1 MTAASPETKLTK
13 VQIAASLGVSRASL
27 YYLPKRPI
35 QDEATK
41 IQIEHVLKGNPAYGH
56 KRIAIELKANH
67 KKILRVMK
75 LFGLKPRRRH
85 IYPPPKTE
93 DQNKEPTG
101 YPNLIRYLCPIRPN
115 VVWVVDFS
123 YFKFHGS
130 WYYLAT
136 VMGLFT
142 REILGFALSKWHN
155 KELVLAALAE
165 ATKNQLRYPLYHHSD
180 QGSEYEAT
188 EYLNKLKTNNVAISM
203 SAKGCPWENGY
214 QESFYDKFKV
224 DLGDPDRFDSLG
236 ELVEAMQLTIYYY
249 NERRIHSSLKM
260 PPRRFRE
267 QYEQN
272 QNQFASRLSV

>member
-1 MTAASPETKLTK
+1 MSTASPETKLTK
-13 VQIAASLGVSRASL
+13 VQIAASLGVSRQSL
-27 YYLPKRPI
+27 YYQKKQPTK
-35 QDEATK
+35 DEATK

-67 KKILRVMK
+67 KKIGRVMK

-85 IYPPPKTE
+85 IHPPPKTA
-93 DQNKEPTG
+93 DQDKEPTG
-101 YPNLIRYLCPIRPN
+101 YPNLIKYLCPIRPN
-115 VVWVVDFS
+115 VVWVADFS
-123 YFKFHGS
+123 YFSFHGS

-136 VMGLFT
+136 VMDLFT

-165 ATKNQLRYPLYHHSD
+165 ATKRELYYPLYHHSD
-180 QGSEYEAT
+180 QGSEYDST
-188 EYLNKLKTNNVAISM
+188 EYLNKLKTNTVAISM

-224 DLGDPDRFDSLG
+224 DLGRTDRFDSLG

-260 PPRRFRE
+260 QPRRFRE
-267 QYEQN
+267 QYEQKQAN
-272 QNQFASRLSV
+272 LTRRLSV